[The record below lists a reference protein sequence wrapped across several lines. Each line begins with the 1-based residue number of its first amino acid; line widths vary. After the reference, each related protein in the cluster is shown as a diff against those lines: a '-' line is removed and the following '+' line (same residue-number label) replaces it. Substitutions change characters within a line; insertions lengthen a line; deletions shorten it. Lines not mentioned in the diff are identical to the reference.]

1 MVAVYMLQHARIK
14 VSFPQQ
20 IGSLNVLLKRDVF
33 DMKAYRKWCAHL
45 LYPLIQGISSGEGG
59 CPSSTNYTGCA
70 IGHVA
75 SGNVVTVQ
83 DHILIKLDEKG
94 FD

>member
-1 MVAVYMLQHARIK
+1 
-14 VSFPQQ
+14 
-20 IGSLNVLLKRDVF
+20 
-33 DMKAYRKWCAHL
+33 MKAYRNWCAHL